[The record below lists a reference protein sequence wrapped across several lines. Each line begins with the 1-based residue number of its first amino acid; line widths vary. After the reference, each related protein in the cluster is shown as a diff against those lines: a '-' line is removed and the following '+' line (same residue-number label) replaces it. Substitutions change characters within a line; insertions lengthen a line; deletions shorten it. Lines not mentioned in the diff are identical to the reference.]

1 MKTELLKASE
11 ENIKKASEILKK
23 DEVVAFPT
31 ETVYGLGANALKKE
45 AVSKIFKAKER
56 PSDNPLIVHISD
68 EDMLSD
74 LVEEIPDAAEKLK
87 ILWPGPLTLVM
98 KKKPT
103 IPDITSAGLKTVGIR
118 MPSHPVFSLLVKE
131 CGFPIAAPSANTFG
145 KPSPTTAEHVKENM
159 DGKIPL
165 ILDGGQCDVGIESTI
180 LDVSRDVPMLLRPGK
195 ISIEE
200 IEAIIGTI
208 EIHPSV
214 TDPKQNQEI
223 ALSPGMKYR
232 HYSPDA
238 EVILITDNSKT
249 KDIISECGNKK
260 IGLITNDQNHALLVM
275 DTFLYSKD
283 LMSDLYYF
291 LIELDKT
298 VDVILIEGVDE
309 KEVALMNRIKKA
321 ASRIV

>member
-1 MKTELLKASE
+1 
-11 ENIKKASEILKK
+11 
-23 DEVVAFPT
+23 
-31 ETVYGLGANALKKE
+31 
-45 AVSKIFKAKER
+45 
-56 PSDNPLIVHISD
+56 
-68 EDMLSD
+68 
-74 LVEEIPDAAEKLK
+74 
-87 ILWPGPLTLVM
+87 
-98 KKKPT
+98 
-103 IPDITSAGLKTVGIR
+103 
-118 MPSHPVFSLLVKE
+118 
-131 CGFPIAAPSANTFG
+131 CPIAAPSANSFG

-180 LDVSRDVPMLLRPGK
+180 LDVSRDVPMLLLSGK